1 MENIEKKQTSQPQ
14 RLCSEI
20 QLFDLCDLD
29 SCSCS
34 LIESGRF
41 CSNEVLVSNFEKIAG
56 EELAPP
62 QLYIDEEEDYMDDE
76 TEEEDIYD
84 LYDDELDQMDDE
96 RNLY

>member
-1 MENIEKKQTSQPQ
+1 MENIEKKQTDQPQ

-34 LIESGRF
+34 LKSGRF
-41 CSNEVLVSNFEKIAG
+41 CSNEDLVSHFERIAE
-56 EELAPP
+56 EELTPP
-62 QLYIDEEEDYMDDE
+62 QLYIDEEEHYIDDE

-84 LYDDELDQMDDE
+84 QYEDGMDEMDDE
-96 RNLY
+96 GNRF